1 MRFFVASIVVIAL
14 LLHNL
19 PMLVR
24 DQAVLWLLDNGAEK
38 AELKAI
44 EVDWFAGQIVI
55 DRLHAEA
62 QGKPQLSAKKLLVD
76 LDLSKLTD
84 QKILLTMVEIQ
95 GVNSGIREEGESL
108 WLGPIDLN
116 ALSGSEEKT
125 QTASEPSAWSFG
137 LSKLTLEDIQ
147 WRAEV
152 AGQNHNIVVN
162 SGQLADFYLWDHEQP
177 VSINLDGALNGA
189 PVVLSSS
196 SKPLPTEK
204 SSELSIKLNNFPIHS
219 VTALFLPELKASVD
233 LDLKINAKSD
243 LESKATQ
250 IQQSGAIRVRDLKF
264 SQDDLD
270 VTQKALSWNGS
281 VAVALAGNTLSTI
294 NSSSNITVQGL
305 DLEQASQKVATDKL
319 QLKTDFSMKGQNQI
333 TVKGLDLSADN
344 LVLQQAENTL
354 SSGPLTITASALQ
367 HFITKP
373 EGSEQFN
380 LSDLQFT
387 VADLL
392 LKQAGKSIS
401 VNQLQLG
408 ADASSDDLSYWRVQ
422 SPGLKLDQLKLSGS
436 DQELVSLGS
445 AGIKK
450 ISVDHTDKIS
460 LGAIDLNALKVMG
473 DGGVFTEWQSIAASD
488 LSLVELSELSINQIG
503 LKNSSTRVHLSEERQ
518 LSDLDW
524 LLAQLGTDEGA
535 SVENESSVPVE
546 PSTENQFS
554 ESETSE
560 PFKLRI
566 GDIKLSGANKLELVD
581 AGVKPAFKTE
591 FDINALELSQLDTSS
606 NKQTAF
612 LLKAKNKFSTLDAK
626 GNIALFS
633 GDYGGNWD
641 LDVKGLEL
649 PQVSPYSLQY
659 TGYYMHSGQLSLTS
673 KGTIKDRTLKG
684 DSDIRLNKLEVEAQ
698 NSERS
703 GEFDQKVS
711 MPLGTAIMVLQD
723 NDSNIDLQIPVDGSL
738 DDPQFGYQTVI
749 NKLAGKGLKSAAL
762 GYLTKALQPFGTLIS
777 LGKMVAEAQSKG
789 TFISLQPVYFVPG
802 QSELSSEANE
812 YLQKISQMMNE
823 RKAMRINICGTA
835 VSSDKDP
842 VLSLLIESNKKK
854 EKPLPEAELQ
864 KQLEPALQQL
874 AQDRSDAV
882 KGLLSDQLGI
892 NIERLFS
899 CYPKVD
905 LTLED
910 KPQVALGI

>member
-1 MRFFVASIVVIAL
+1 MRFLVASVVVAV

-44 EVDWFAGQIVI
+44 NVDWFTGRITI

-62 QGKPQLSAKKLLVD
+62 QGKPQLSAEKLLVD

-84 QKILLTMVEIQ
+84 QKILLTLVEIR

-108 WLGPIDLN
+108 WVGPIELN
-116 ALSGSEEKT
+116 TLSNSEEKT
-125 QTASEPSAWSFG
+125 EAEGEPSPWSFG
-137 LSKLTLEDIQ
+137 LSKLTLDDIQ

-152 AGQNHNIVVN
+152 AGQTHNIVVN
-162 SGQLADFYLWDHEQP
+162 NGQLADFYFWDHEQR

-189 PVVLSSS
+189 PVVLLSS

-204 SSELSIKLNNFPIHS
+204 SSELSIKLNNFPVHS

-233 LDLKINAKSD
+233 LDLQINAKSD

-250 IQQSGAIRVRDLKF
+250 VQQSGTIRVRDLKYR
-264 SQDDLD
+264 QDDLY
-270 VTQKALSWNGS
+270 VVQKSLSWNGS
-281 VAVALAGNTLSTI
+281 VALALVGNTLSNI
-294 NSSSNITVQGL
+294 SSSSDITVQGL
-305 DLEQASQKVATDKL
+305 DLNQAEQKVATDKL
-319 QLKTDFSMKGQNQI
+319 QLKTDFSMAGQNLI
-333 TVKGLDLSADN
+333 TLKGLDFSANN
-344 LVLQQAENTL
+344 LDLQQAENSL
-354 SSGPLTITASALQ
+354 SSGPLTISASELK
-367 HFITKP
+367 HFMTKP

-380 LSDLQFT
+380 LSELQFT

-401 VNQLQLG
+401 VNRLQLG
-408 ADASSDDLSYWRVQ
+408 ADASSDDLNFWRVQ
-422 SPGLKLDQLKLSGS
+422 SQGLHLDQLKLSGS
-436 DQELVSLGS
+436 DQDLVALGS
-445 AGIKK
+445 AGMNA
-450 ISVDHTDKIS
+450 ISVNHSEKIT
-460 LGAIDLNALKVMG
+460 LGAVDLNALKVMG
-473 DGGVFTEWQSIAASD
+473 DGGVFSEWQSITVSD
-488 LSLVELSELSINQIG
+488 LSLVELSDLSINQIG

-524 LLAQLGTDEGA
+524 LLAQLGISEGP
-535 SVENESSVPVE
+535 SVEKE
-546 PSTENQFS
+546 PSDTK
-554 ESETSE
+554 ESEASE

-566 GDIKLSGANKLELVD
+566 GDIKLSGENKLELVD
-581 AGVKPAFKTE
+581 AGVTPAFKTE
-591 FDINALELSQLDTSS
+591 FDINALELSQLDTTS

-641 LDVKGLEL
+641 LAVKGLEL

-659 TGYYMHSGQLSLTS
+659 TGYYMHSGQLNLTS

-698 NSERS
+698 NTARS

-777 LGKMVAEAQSKG
+777 LSKMVVDAQSKG
-789 TFISLQPVYFVPG
+789 TFISLEPVYFLPG
-802 QSELSSEANE
+802 QSGLSAEANE
-812 YLQKISQMMNE
+812 YMQKIAQMMNE

-835 VSSDKDP
+835 VSSDQEP
-842 VLSLLIESNKKK
+842 LLSRLIELNKKK
-854 EKPLPEAELQ
+854 DKPLPEAELQ
-864 KQLEPALQQL
+864 KQIEPALQQL

-882 KGLLSDQLGI
+882 KGLLSGQLGI

-905 LTLED
+905 LKLEE

>member
-1 MRFFVASIVVIAL
+1 MRFLVSSIVVIAL

-44 EVDWFAGQIVI
+44 EVDWFAGRITI

-62 QGKPQLSAKKLLVD
+62 QGKPQLSAEKLLVD
-76 LDLSKLTD
+76 LELSKLTD
-84 QKILLTMVEIQ
+84 QKILLTLVQIQ
-95 GVNSGIREEGESL
+95 GVDSGIREEGESL

-116 ALSGSEEKT
+116 VLSNSEEKAGT
-125 QTASEPSAWSFG
+125 ESEPSAWSFG
-137 LSKLTLEDIQ
+137 LSKLTLDGIQ

-152 AGQNHNIVVN
+152 AGQKHNIVVN
-162 SGQLADFYLWDHEQP
+162 SGGITDFYLWDHEQP

-189 PVVLSSS
+189 PVVLTSS

-204 SSELSIKLNNFPIHS
+204 SSELSIKLNNFPVHS
-219 VTALFLPELKASVD
+219 VTALFLPELKAFVD
-233 LDLKINAKSD
+233 LDLKINANSD
-243 LESKATQ
+243 LESKATN
-250 IQQSGAIRVRDLKF
+250 IQQSGAIRVRDLRYRE
-264 SQDDLD
+264 SDLD
-270 VTQKALSWNGS
+270 VTQNALSWNGS

-294 NSSSNITVQGL
+294 NSSSNIAVQGL
-305 DLEQASQKVATDKL
+305 DLEQAGQKVVTNKL

-344 LVLQQAENTL
+344 LDLQQAENTL
-354 SSGPLTITASALQ
+354 TTGPMTITASALQ
-367 HFITKP
+367 YFITKP
-373 EGSEQFN
+373 EDSEQFN

-408 ADASSDDLSYWRVQ
+408 ADASSDDLSDWRVQ
-422 SPGLKLDQLKLSGS
+422 SPGLKLGQLKLSGS

-445 AGIKK
+445 AGIKA
-450 ISVDHTDKIS
+450 ISVEHTDKIS
-460 LGAIDLNALKVMG
+460 LGAINLNDLKVMG
-473 DGGVFTEWQSIAASD
+473 DDGVFSEWQSIAVND

-503 LKNSSTRVHLSEERQ
+503 LKDSSTRVHLSEERQ
-518 LSDLDW
+518 LSALDW
-524 LLAQLGTDEGA
+524 LLAQLGTDEGP
-535 SVENESSVPVE
+535 SVESESSA
-546 PSTENQFS
+546 TK
-554 ESETSE
+554 ESATSE

-566 GDIKLSGANKLELVD
+566 GDIKLSGVNKLELVD
-581 AGVKPAFKTE
+581 AGVTPAFKTE
-591 FDINALELSQLDTSS
+591 FDINALELSQLDTTSD
-606 NKQTAF
+606 KQTAF

-633 GDYGGNWD
+633 GDYSGNWD

-649 PQVSPYSLQY
+649 PQISPYSLQY
-659 TGYYMHSGQLSLTS
+659 TGYYMHSGQLSLSS

-777 LGKMVAEAQSKG
+777 LSKMVVDAQSKG
-789 TFISLQPVYFVPG
+789 TFISLEPVYFLPG
-802 QSELSSEANE
+802 QSGLSSEANE
-812 YLQKISQMMNE
+812 YMQKIAQMMNE

-842 VLSLLIESNKKK
+842 VLHRLIESNKKK

-910 KPQVALGI
+910 KPQVTLGI

>member
-1 MRFFVASIVVIAL
+1 MRFLVASIVVIAV

-19 PMLVR
+19 PMLMR

-44 EVDWFAGQIVI
+44 NVDWFAGRITI

-62 QGKPQLSAKKLLVD
+62 QGKPQLSAEKLLVD
-76 LDLSKLTD
+76 LDLSKLTN
-84 QKILLTMVEIQ
+84 QKILLTLVEIQ
-95 GVNSGIREEGESL
+95 GVNSGTREEGESL

-116 ALSGSEEKT
+116 TLSSSEEK
-125 QTASEPSAWSFG
+125 SEAESGSSSWSFG
-137 LSKLTLEDIQ
+137 LSKLTLDEIQ

-152 AGQNHNIVVN
+152 AGQKHNIVVN

-204 SSELSIKLNNFPIHS
+204 SSELSIKLNNFPVHS

-250 IQQSGAIRVRDLKF
+250 IQQSGAIRVRDLQF
-264 SQDDLD
+264 SKGDLE
-270 VTQKALSWNGS
+270 VIQKALSWNGS
-281 VAVALAGNTLSTI
+281 VTVALKGNTLRNI
-294 NSSSNITVQGL
+294 NSSSDITVQEL
-305 DLEQASQKVATDKL
+305 DLKQAGQQVAADKL
-319 QLKTDFSMKGQNQI
+319 QLKTDFSMQGQNQI
-333 TVKGLDLSADN
+333 AVKGLDLSAD
-344 LVLQQAENTL
+344 
-354 SSGPLTITASALQ
+354 S
-367 HFITKP
+367 
-373 EGSEQFN
+373 
-380 LSDLQFT
+380 
-387 VADLL
+387 LL

-422 SPGLKLDQLKLSGS
+422 SPGLTLDQLKLSGT

-445 AGIKK
+445 AGINA
-450 ISVDHTDKIS
+450 ISVDHTDKMS
-460 LGAIDLNALKVMG
+460 LGAINLNALKVMG
-473 DGGVFTEWQSIAASD
+473 DGGVFTEWQSVFARD
-488 LSLVELSELSINQIG
+488 LSLVKLSELSINQIG
-503 LKNSSTRVHLSEERQ
+503 LQNSSTRVHLSEDRQ

-524 LLAQLGTDEGA
+524 LLAQLGTDEGP
-535 SVENESSVPVE
+535 SVEKESSVSNEHESNE
-546 PSTENQFS
+546 P
-554 ESETSE
+554 ETTE
-560 PFKLRI
+560 PFKLHI
-566 GDIKLSGANKLELVD
+566 GDIKLSGVNKLELLD
-581 AGVKPAFKTE
+581 AGVKPVFKTE
-591 FDINALELSQLDTSS
+591 FDINVLELSQLDTSS
-606 NKQTAF
+606 DKQTAF

-633 GDYGGNWD
+633 GDYGGNWE

-659 TGYYMHSGQLSLTS
+659 TGYYMHSGQLNLTS

-698 NSERS
+698 NTERS

-777 LGKMVAEAQSKG
+777 LSKMVVDAQSKG
-789 TFISLQPVYFVPG
+789 TFISLEPVYFLPG
-802 QSELSSEANE
+802 QYSLSAEANA
-812 YLQKISQMMNE
+812 YMQKIAQMMNE

-835 VSSDKDP
+835 VASDKEP
-842 VLSLLIESNKKK
+842 VWTNLIESNKKK

-874 AQDRSDAV
+874 AEERSDAV
-882 KGLLSDQLGI
+882 KGLLSGQLGI

-905 LTLED
+905 LKLES